1 LELTV
6 CEDVFPEGQQL
17 EKMTVSEGVFP
28 EGQQLEK
35 MTVSEGV
42 FPEGQQ
48 LENKENYHTVRRIN
62 SHVYVG

>member
-1 LELTV
+1 
-6 CEDVFPEGQQL
+6 
-17 EKMTVSEGVFP
+17 MTVSEGVFP

-48 LENKENYHTVRRIN
+48 LENKENYHTVKTVPN
-62 SHVYVG
+62 SNQNIT

>member
-1 LELTV
+1 MTV
-6 CEDVFPEGQQL
+6 CEDVFPEGQRL
-17 EKMTVSEGVFP
+17 EKMTVCEDVFP

-48 LENKENYHTVRRIN
+48 LENKENYHTVKTVPN
-62 SHVYVG
+62 SNQNIT